1 MQTALIVFHVIL
13 GVVLVILILLQGGS
27 DELKGLGSSSIDSV
41 MSPSSS
47 ATLMTK
53 LTTTLAGLFIINCL
67 IMANIYSRNSRA
79 SIADEILEQQKQ
91 AESKAEHGA
100 PLAK

>member
-1 MQTALIVFHVIL
+1 MQTALIVLHVVL
-13 GVVLVILILLQGGS
+13 GLVLVILILLQGGS

-47 ATLMTK
+47 ANLMTK
-53 LTTTLAGLFIINCL
+53 LTVMLAGLFLINCL
-67 IMANIYSRNSRA
+67 IMANIYSNGSRT
-79 SIADEILEQQKQ
+79 SIADQILEQQKKS
-91 AESKAEHGA
+91 ESKAEQGA

>member
-1 MQTALIVFHVIL
+1 MQTALIVLHVIL
-13 GVVLVILILLQGGS
+13 GVMLVILILLQGGS

-47 ATLMTK
+47 ANLMTK
-53 LTTTLAGLFIINCL
+53 LTVALAGLFVINCL
-67 IMANIYSRNSRA
+67 VLANIYSRGSRI
-79 SIADEILEQQKQ
+79 SIADQILQQQQK
-91 AESKAEHGA
+91 AESKPEYGA